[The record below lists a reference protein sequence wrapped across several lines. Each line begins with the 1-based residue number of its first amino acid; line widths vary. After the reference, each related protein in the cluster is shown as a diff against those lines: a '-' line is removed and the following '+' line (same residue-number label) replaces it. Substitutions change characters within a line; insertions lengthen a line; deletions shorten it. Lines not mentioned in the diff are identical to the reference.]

1 MDTLKGF
8 VPFFKKIFHAV
19 CVSLR
24 HIFVKFGENRL
35 LRLHDVICS
44 IST

>member
-35 LRLHDVICS
+35 LRPHNLICG